1 MNPKIHPDLLR
12 DKIGNLHSDAVLATP
27 EYRKLNEVNIQVKA
41 ARKKLCHTKKEEDG
55 IELCCTDRL
64 KEFNSGRE
72 EGRMIQLWKLF
83 FKALRT

>member
-27 EYRKLNEVNIQVKA
+27 EYTKLNEVNIQVKA

-55 IELCCTDRL
+55 IELCCTEVKRVQL
-64 KEFNSGRE
+64 RAGRRKSDSVVE
-72 EGRMIQLWKLF
+72 TF